1 VGQRRPVG
9 YVGGEH
15 PAAAYDTPNGRHELD
30 RGQMGRGPPPG
41 EHVRDHH
48 VERVGPQPLE
58 HRPGVPD
65 PDSDP
70 AQRQPAPDQVHQRG
84 IDLDGQLRRAW
95 PGRRHVPGQ
104 GQRPGAQVQHPQRL
118 SRRRRVVDH
127 VAQPPDILEIQV
139 AGVVQVDVRL
149 RDTVD
154 QQHPRRPPVG
164 IPQ

>member
-1 VGQRRPVG
+1 
-9 YVGGEH
+9 
-15 PAAAYDTPNGRHELD
+15 
-30 RGQMGRGPPPG
+30 MGRGPPPV
-41 EHVRDHH
+41 EDVRDHH

-127 VAQPPDILEIQV
+127 VAQPPDVLEIQV

-154 QQHPRRPPVG
+154 QQHPRHPPVG